1 MDYQRKV
8 THDIKG
14 LTDHEL
20 SAIQAGLM
28 LLEQGA
34 KANGSS
40 GFPEYKKTA
49 TTILR
54 NLTPVQTV
62 A

>member
-8 THDIKG
+8 SHEIKD

-28 LLEQGA
+28 LLEKGA
-34 KANGSS
+34 NVNGTG

-49 TTILR
+49 TTMLR
-54 NLTPVQTV
+54 NLSPAQTN
-62 A
+62 